1 MLRKKSKKWFIKV
14 RGSYLPVTW
23 QAWLLYM
30 PFVSFLIL
38 VVISA
43 VNDNNQVDDMFYAI
57 FPQWVAAAIVMT
69 WIASQ
74 KS

>member
-23 QAWLLYM
+23 QAWLMYV
-30 PFVSFLIL
+30 PFVSFLVL
-38 VVISA
+38 VVIAA
-43 VNDNNQVDDMFYAI
+43 VNDNNQVDGMFYAI

-69 WIASQ
+69 WIA
-74 KS
+74 

>member
-23 QAWLLYM
+23 QAWLLYV

-69 WIASQ
+69 WVASQ